1 MDFSTWRCGSGLVG
15 SVSACNSFCQ
25 CRFDE
30 RSDGGPNQPLDLA
43 GRSMHGMG
51 DPKTC
56 KIASL
61 VKQNSTVAKFRFELA
76 NREVSIFFLDLFREG
91 CPKTQNCRISIRI
104 TYYARFTDY
113 KPYGLI

>member
-1 MDFSTWRCGSGLVG
+1 M
-15 SVSACNSFCQ
+15 
-25 CRFDE
+25 
-30 RSDGGPNQPLDLA
+30 A
-43 GRSMHGMG
+43 GRISLRTLQ
-51 DPKTC
+51 DALCLSSETKKTC

-61 VKQNSTVAKFRFELA
+61 VKQNSTIAKFRFELA

-104 TYYARFTDY
+104 TYYACFTDY